1 MFWLL
6 RCRRWLGFSLFLTTL
21 RCLFRNVLPIKLLED
36 KEVFDIDS
44 HVGTRQESIHSRVQA
59 LKQTDE
65 SLDAGRLGLL
75 LRLLLLLRVQLVQV
89 K

>member
-6 RCRRWLGFSLFLTTL
+6 RCRRWLGFSLFLAAL
-21 RCLFRNVLPIKLLED
+21 WRFFRSVLPIKLFED